1 MELGIKDRIYIPQML
16 PEKNSFAE
24 FSLKKSIVGKVAITE
39 KDRTDYE
46 IKEDKEKGMIT
57 WNVEK
62 EKSMPLVI
70 EFTKEELAYIK
81 KSCENLI
88 ETAYPDDFWDTVNKV
103 YDAN

>member
-1 MELGIKDRIYIPQML
+1 
-16 PEKNSFAE
+16 
-24 FSLKKSIVGKVAITE
+24 
-39 KDRTDYE
+39 
-46 IKEDKEKGMIT
+46 MIT